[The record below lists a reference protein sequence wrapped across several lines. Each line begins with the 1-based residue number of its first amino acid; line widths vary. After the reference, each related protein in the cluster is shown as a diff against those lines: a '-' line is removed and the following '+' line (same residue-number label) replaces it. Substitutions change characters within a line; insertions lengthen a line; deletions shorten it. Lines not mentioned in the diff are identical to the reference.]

1 MRVHA
6 GELNDE
12 DVAVADDG
20 FAADE
25 AMRVRPGGIDV
36 GVRRHAGSASLRS
49 PRNPFR
55 RGVLLVSSQVL
66 LFKRQQA
73 EWCSSE
79 HHRGMTQL

>member
-1 MRVHA
+1 VRVHA

-55 RGVLLVSSQVL
+55 
-66 LFKRQQA
+66 
-73 EWCSSE
+73 
-79 HHRGMTQL
+79 